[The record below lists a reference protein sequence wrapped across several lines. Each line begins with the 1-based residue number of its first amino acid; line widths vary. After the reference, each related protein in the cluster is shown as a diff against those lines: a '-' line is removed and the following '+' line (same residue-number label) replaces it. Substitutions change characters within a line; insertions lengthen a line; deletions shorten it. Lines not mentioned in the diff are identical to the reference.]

1 MKREFAPLKATML
14 QPGAGFRTPSQLLP
28 ARVRM
33 DSPAIEV
40 MTDLRVVA
48 PVTIGPEADIDSANT
63 RMIVNRVRL
72 LLVVDTNSSVVG
84 LITATDILGEKP
96 MQVVQHRGCTHE
108 EVLVRDVMTP
118 HGQLEVLDLAD
129 VLAARVGH
137 IVATLKATGRQ
148 HAMVADTD
156 EEQRQRVRGIFSLTQ
171 IARQLGVQLQ
181 APPEVARTL
190 AEIQAVLAR

>member
-1 MKREFAPLKATML
+1 MHREYTPLKSTML
-14 QPGAGFRTPSQLLP
+14 QPAAGFAKPSELLL
-28 ARVRM
+28 ARVRL

-63 RMIVNRVRL
+63 HMIVNRVRL
-72 LLVVDTNSSVVG
+72 LLVVDMNSRVVG

-96 MQVVQHRGCTHE
+96 MQVVQHRGCRHE
-108 EVLVRDVMTP
+108 EVLVRDVMT
-118 HGQLEVLDLAD
+118 HQGQLEVLSLAD

-148 HAMVADTD
+148 HAMVADVD

-171 IARQLGVQLQ
+171 IARQLGVQIQ
-181 APPEVARTL
+181 APEVARTL
-190 AEIQAVLAR
+190 AEIHAALLR